1 MRISYRAL
9 ITAIAIGFGLVVL
22 LGYFGLLGGEIISS
36 FLRWAAVLA
45 AVALWVGVVN
55 LASVHWHKITSRQN
69 GWFFSLVL
77 ILSLIATI
85 AVVALNG
92 PAGNLSM
99 FIFNYIQIPI
109 ETSLFGILAVVL
121 AYAAARMLRRKVS
134 VFSLVFIGTVLLV
147 LIGTASLPFIDLPM
161 LRGARDFLAQVAAA
175 GGARGIL
182 LGVALG
188 TLATGLRVLMGADR
202 PYGG

>member
-1 MRISYRAL
+1 VRISYRAL

-22 LGYFGLLGGEIISS
+22 LGYFGLLGGEITSN

-45 AVALWVGVVN
+45 AVTLWVGVVN
-55 LASVHWHKITSRQN
+55 LASVHWRKVTSRQN

-77 ILSLIATI
+77 ILSLIATV

-92 PAGNLSM
+92 PTGSLSM

-121 AYAAARMLRRKVS
+121 AYAAARLLRRQVS
-134 VFSLVFIGTVLLV
+134 VFSLIFIGTVLLV
-147 LIGTASLPFIDLPM
+147 LVGTASLPFIDLPV
-161 LRGARDFLAQVAAA
+161 LRQARDFLAQVGAA